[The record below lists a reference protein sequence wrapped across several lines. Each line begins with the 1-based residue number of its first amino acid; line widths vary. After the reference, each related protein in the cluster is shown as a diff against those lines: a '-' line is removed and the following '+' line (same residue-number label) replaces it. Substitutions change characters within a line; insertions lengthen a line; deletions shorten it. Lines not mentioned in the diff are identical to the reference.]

1 MIEGIPIEDQG
12 VLPAC
17 VSAPRSLEA
26 RGVAAGAVLLC
37 VPFFLTVRAIVEGH
51 FGRFPLFCFASYLV
65 GAAALTRRSPL
76 AQGIGRGIAWKFF
89 VCQAWVLATQAM
101 AGEIR
106 PLGALMV
113 IAPALALVIARPLL
127 HTADARAAF
136 APRASRTL
144 FLVAAT
150 ASIASA
156 LHAAP
161 LALRVWTYGSPIIGA
176 ALTLLAAALVAQGAA
191 VLRMR
196 AWGVAL
202 GAATALGMLFAM
214 FVGVADPTFTAI
226 TAMPGLA
233 LAGAVGAAWLRKPP
247 PSQAPTTRI
256 ALTPEPQ
263 EGSVA
268 QIEEE
273 ESSAAD
279 HRVRSS
285 DAVRPLSECIVVRF
299 ILPRCH
305 LTQRVAVPR
314 GTRS

>member
-1 MIEGIPIEDQG
+1 MIKGISIADQG
-12 VLPAC
+12 VLAPC
-17 VSAPRSLEA
+17 VSPPRWLEA

-37 VPFFLTVRAIVEGH
+37 VPLFLTVRAFVEGH
-51 FGRFPLFCFASYLV
+51 FGRFPLLFFASYLV

-76 AQGIGRGIAWKFF
+76 AQAIGRGIAWKFL
-89 VCQAWVLATQAM
+89 VCQAWVLATRAM
-101 AGEIR
+101 AGEIQ
-106 PLGALMV
+106 PVGALLV
-113 IAPALALVIARPLL
+113 IAPALALVIARPLF

-161 LALRVWTYGSPIIGA
+161 IALRAWTYGSPIIGA
-176 ALTLLAAALVAQGAA
+176 ALTFLAAALFAQGAA

-196 AWGVAL
+196 AWGVVL
-202 GAATALGMLFAM
+202 GAATALGMLLAM
-214 FVGVADPTFTAI
+214 FVGVAEPTLTAI

-233 LAGAVGAAWLRKPP
+233 LAGAVGAAWLRMPT
-247 PSQAPTTRI
+247 PSQAPTARI
-256 ALTPEPQ
+256 AATSEPQ

-273 ESSAAD
+273 ESRAAE
-279 HRVRSS
+279 
-285 DAVRPLSECIVVRF
+285 PIEC
-299 ILPRCH
+299 PRAM
-305 LTQRVAVPR
+305 R
-314 GTRS
+314 